1 MHNYTFIFH
10 TSGERRRL
18 VLTRDLSF
26 KEGTGRAG
34 PALITTDNNGKKGK
48 RKIVGKTSAPIGAW
62 K

>member
-1 MHNYTFIFH
+1 M
-10 TSGERRRL
+10 

-34 PALITTDNNGKKGK
+34 PALITTDNNGK